1 MRILL
6 CPWDM
11 ISRNCSL
18 RRAIT
23 AALQILPAALLFF
36 SLLLA
41 VRSPANQ
48 NSKGSKPIAYFTDKA
63 KEAGLNMMNVF
74 GGENTKKY
82 IIETT
87 GTGVAIFDYD
97 NDGWPDIFI
106 VNGTKLDGF
115 PAGKAPTNHL
125 YHNNRN
131 GTFTDVTEKAGLA
144 QTGWGQGVCVGDYD
158 NDGWE
163 DLYVTYYGKN
173 VLYHNNG
180 NGTFTDVSDKAG
192 VAGSRQAW
200 GKGCAVFGSGPARQ
214 SWFMVANYL
223 AFCFSSRAP
232 PPAPPPLH

>member
-1 MRILL
+1 MRNLL

-63 KEAGLNMMNVF
+63 KEAGLTMMNVF

-87 GTGVAIFDYD
+87 GTAVAIFHYD
-97 NDGWPDIFI
+97 TDACPDIFI
-106 VNGTKLDGF
+106 APGPNLARFPPTK
-115 PAGKAPTNHL
+115 
-125 YHNNRN
+125 
-131 GTFTDVTEKAGLA
+131 
-144 QTGWGQGVCVGDYD
+144 
-158 NDGWE
+158 
-163 DLYVTYYGKN
+163 
-173 VLYHNNG
+173 
-180 NGTFTDVSDKAG
+180 
-192 VAGSRQAW
+192 
-200 GKGCAVFGSGPARQ
+200 
-214 SWFMVANYL
+214 
-223 AFCFSSRAP
+223 
-232 PPAPPPLH
+232 